1 MKLAPFMAELG
12 AIVKDRIA
20 ATVAPLVAEVKA
32 LRESVPVIAKAEAA
46 ALVAALPR
54 PADGKSITVDDV
66 RPALERL
73 VAALPAP
80 VNGKDAD
87 PALIKAMVD
96 EAVATLPPPQKGEK
110 GDPGE
115 RGADGQSGEQGRQG
129 DIGPEGP
136 PGPAGVKGETGD
148 RGERGDDGAPGPQGI
163 PGEKGAPG
171 VQGEPGRDALQI
183 DVLSA
188 IDAAK
193 AYPRGTWARHAGG
206 LVRAYRNTDPIA
218 DGDLDRSGWEVVVEG
233 VKALRLE
240 MAGER
245 GFRVVSELTSGT
257 KSAMECAMPI
267 LLDRGR
273 YSDEKAYEPG
283 DVVDWSGSMWIA
295 QEAST
300 GVEPRPDAKA
310 WRLSV
315 RRGRDGKDGVVR
327 TIEPPKPY
335 KV

>member
-12 AIVKDRIA
+12 AIVKERIA
-20 ATVAPLVAEVKA
+20 ATVAPLVDEVKA
-32 LRESVPVIAKAEAA
+32 LRESVPAIAKAEAA
-46 ALVAALPR
+46 AVVAALP
-54 PADGKSITVDDV
+54 
-66 RPALERL
+66 
-73 VAALPAP
+73 
-80 VNGKDAD
+80 
-87 PALIKAMVD
+87 
-96 EAVATLPPPQKGEK
+96 PPEKGEK

-115 RGADGQSGEQGRQG
+115 AGKDGSEGPS
-129 DIGPEGP
+129 GPEGP
-136 PGPAGVKGETGD
+136 RGGIGDAGAKGDT
-148 RGERGDDGAPGPQGI
+148 GERGAPGADGAPGPQGPQGI

-183 DVLSA
+183 DVLSS

-193 AYPRGTWARHAGG
+193 AYSRGTWARHAGG

-218 DGDLDRSGWEVVVEG
+218 DGDIERSGWEVVVEG

-257 KSAMECAMPI
+257 KSAMECALPV

-273 YSDEKAYEPG
+273 YSEEKDYEAG

-295 QEAST
+295 QEASK
-300 GVEPRPDAKA
+300 GVEPRSDGKA

-315 RRGRDGKDGVVR
+315 RRGRDGKDAIVR
-327 TIEPPKPY
+327 TVDPQRV